1 VRNLIKTEGSV
12 LLFACWLATASAS
25 AIGATFVDPLLVP
38 AVVSDRVARSML
50 VAVTQK
56 PDGGWVAV
64 GRHGNIVLSRDG
76 KSWRQAGVVPV
87 STDLVSVFF
96 IDANMGWAVG
106 HGGVIISTTDG
117 GQHWTKQFDGR
128 QAADALVKYY
138 EPLTSGGGN
147 QEAASGLA
155 DAIRFRE
162 SGPGRPFLD
171 IWFAD
176 KTHGYAIGAYN
187 LIFTTVDGG
196 NSWQPRPDMLSNEEG
211 LHLNAITRIGDDI
224 VIAGE
229 RGLFARLNRDSE
241 KFSRIGTPYAGTF
254 FGVTGKEGLIVLFGL
269 QGNAFRSMDNGKQW
283 QKIETGL
290 KNTITSG
297 AMLANGNL
305 VLASQAGVLAISKDN
320 GDHFSHVSPTR
331 LTPIY
336 AIAPGSDRMIV
347 AVGNGGVTTAT
358 LE

>member
-1 VRNLIKTEGSV
+1 VRNLIKTEGLA
-12 LLFACWLATASAS
+12 LLLACLLATASAS

-38 AVVSDRVARSML
+38 AVISDRVTRSML
-50 VAVTQK
+50 IAVTQK

-64 GRHGNIVLSRDG
+64 GRHGNIVLSQDG
-76 KSWRQAGVVPV
+76 KSWRQAGAVPV

-96 IDANMGWAVG
+96 IDASMGWAAG
-106 HGGVIISTTDG
+106 HGGVIIATTDG

-138 EPLTSGGGN
+138 EPLASGGGN
-147 QEAASGLA
+147 REAAAGLA

-176 KTHGYAIGAYN
+176 KTHGYAVGAYN

-196 NSWQPRPDMLSNEEG
+196 RTWQPRPDMLSNEEG

-224 VIAGE
+224 VVAGE
-229 RGLFARLNRDSE
+229 RGLFARLNRDSG
-241 KFSRIGTPYAGTF
+241 KFSRVSTPYGGTF
-254 FGVTGKEGLIVLFGL
+254 FGVTGKEGFIVLFGL
-269 QGNAFRSMDNGKQW
+269 QGNAFRSVNNGKQW

-297 AMLANGNL
+297 AMLSNGNM
-305 VLASQAGVLAISKDN
+305 VLASQTGVLAISKDN
-320 GDHFSHVSPTR
+320 GDHFSHVSPAK
-331 LTPIY
+331 LIPIY